1 VGKRENGVEGE
12 QDGKKEKRNRYEDGT
27 HGGVFFV
34 GKGSCRMKKVG
45 IDVC

>member
-1 VGKRENGVEGE
+1 MGSKGNKTGRRRRETDMKN
-12 QDGKKEKRNRYEDGT
+12 GT